1 MRFSTTTIL
10 FAIAISGGAAFAPS
24 SLSKTKTTKIYSS
37 VEVLVESESAPV
49 EIVVADE
56 QKQKEDFV
64 GPVTAELINSRL
76 EEELGK
82 MRLKDQTSKQLTKEV
97 RISYILY
104 VISFYI
110 CYYHIHILICFVY
123 IRMQFNNSIRLSLM
137 MVFCCCMSYICHNI
151 QYSYCNNC

>member
-1 MRFSTTTIL
+1 MRYTTTTTL

-24 SLSKTKTTKIYSS
+24 SLSTTKTATKIYSS

-56 QKQKEDFV
+56 QEQKEDYV

-76 EEELGK
+76 EEELEK

-97 RISYILY
+97 RIYYYIYNIFLLFF
-104 VISFYI
+104 ISMLQYI
-110 CYYHIHILICFVY
+110 IFL
-123 IRMQFNNSIRLSLM
+123 L
-137 MVFCCCMSYICHNI
+137 
-151 QYSYCNNC
+151 